1 MNPVVILT
9 ALLGGVILTA
19 LFGFPALLLW
29 STQLVLFWSLIVVL
43 VVTALFVRRKSSL

>member
-19 LFGFPALLLW
+19 LFGFPAVLLW
-29 STQLVLFWSLIVVL
+29 STQRLFFWSLIVVL
-43 VVTALFVRRKSSL
+43 AVTAVVVRRKSSL

>member
-19 LFGFPALLLW
+19 LFGFPALLW
-29 STQLVLFWSLIVVL
+29 STQRLFFWSLIVVL
-43 VVTALFVRRKSSL
+43 AVTAVVVRRKSSL